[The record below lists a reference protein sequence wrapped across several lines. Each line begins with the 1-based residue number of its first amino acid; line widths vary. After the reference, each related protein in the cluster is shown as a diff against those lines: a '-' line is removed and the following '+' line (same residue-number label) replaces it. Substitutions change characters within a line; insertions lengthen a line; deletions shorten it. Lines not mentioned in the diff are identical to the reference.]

1 MTKVKSLES
10 YTPMFKD
17 THLFSPAAS
26 HYLEHG
32 YYTDALD
39 GTKEFYDFWDRER
52 DRCLY
57 GFEVNGVRITG
68 YHYFYLNYCPID
80 RAVDDVLPD
89 GTVQAR
95 RERTFPAFYDGDYTY
110 FHAVDTC
117 RKENKHMSVL
127 KARRKGFS
135 YKAGSMLARNYF
147 HLRNSKNF
155 VFAEQ
160 KEYLTGDGL
169 LSKTWDFISFVDDNT
184 AWTQPRL
191 IDKEMH
197 KQSGYKKRVNG
208 TDVALG
214 MKSQII
220 GVSLKDNP
228 HKVRGKAGELIFF
241 EEAGSCSGL
250 LSAWEIAMPT
260 MKQGSKTLGTMI
272 AFGTGGEEGE
282 GFGSLEEL
290 FYHPE
295 AYNCLA
301 FDNEWDAGAM
311 GTQCGYFVPI
321 YQNLDGFMDDNGN
334 SLKEEAIAFEEA
346 ARDNKKKAN
355 DPKSFDQ
362 YIAEHPFTPQ
372 EATLQTTIN
381 IFDVN
386 SLKEQYNRVKAHN
399 LEKEGTAGILYHKGD
414 AVEFRPDPTVK
425 TINKFPHRKDDDLT
439 GGIVVYE
446 NPFKTKDG
454 LVPHNLYIICHDP
467 YAQGKSTTNQ
477 SLGAAYVIKRPNNVS
492 KPDDIIV
499 ASYIGRPATQDE
511 YNRNLFMLADY
522 YNAKIGFE
530 NDRGELIAYAKRYR
544 KLHKLQ
550 EEFEMLDK
558 RELQSRNVRRQYG
571 MHMTEQ
577 RKRQGELYIRDW
589 LISPRSAD
597 EDGNIRLNLHEIYDV
612 ALLQELIKFNHRGNF
627 DRAMAFMIGMYHT
640 RELYNKDVYET
651 IDDRSQD
658 DWFDKNYR

>member
-1 MTKVKSLES
+1 
-10 YTPMFKD
+10 MFKD
-17 THLFSPAAS
+17 THLFSPAAKS
-26 HYLEHG
+26 YLEKG

-39 GTKEFYDFWDRER
+39 GTKEYYDFWDKEMS
-52 DRCLY
+52 RCMY
-57 GFEVNGVRITG
+57 GYEVNGVRITG

-80 RAVDDVLPD
+80 RAVDEVLPD

-95 RERTFPAFYDGDYTY
+95 RERTFPAFYDGDYQY
-110 FHAVDTC
+110 FTAVDTC

-147 HLRNSKNF
+147 FLRNSKNF

-160 KEYLTGDGL
+160 KEYLIGDGL

-208 TDVALG
+208 ADVSLG

-241 EEAGSCSGL
+241 EEAGSFSGL
-250 LSAWEIAMPT
+250 LTAWEIAMPT

-290 FYHPE
+290 FYHPD

-311 GTQCGYFVPI
+311 GTKCGYFVPI
-321 YQNLDGFMDDNGN
+321 YQNLDGFMDDDGN
-334 SLKEEAIAFEEA
+334 SLIDKAKEFEEA
-346 ARDNKKKAN
+346 ARENKKKAN

-381 IFDVN
+381 IFDVS

-399 LEKEGTAGILYHKGD
+399 LEKNGTPGILYHKGD
-414 AVEFRPDPTVK
+414 EVQFRPDPSIKPVL
-425 TINKFPHRKDDDLT
+425 KFPHRKDDNIT
-439 GGIVVYE
+439 GGVIVYDT
-446 NPFKTKDG
+446 PYKTKEG

-467 YAQGKSTTNQ
+467 YAQGKSSNNE
-477 SLGAAYVIKRPNNVS
+477 SLGAAYVIKRPNNLS
-492 KPDDIIV
+492 KPDDLIV
-499 ASYIGRPATQDE
+499 ASYIGRPDTQDE
-511 YNRNLFMLADY
+511 YNRILFMLADF

-589 LISPRSAD
+589 LISPRGQD
-597 EDGNIRLNLHEIYDV
+597 EDGNVTLNLHTIYDP
-612 ALLQELIKFNHRGNF
+612 ALLQELIKFNHKGNF
-627 DRAMAFMIGMYHT
+627 DRVMAFMVGMYHT
-640 RELYNKDVYET
+640 RELYNKEVLET